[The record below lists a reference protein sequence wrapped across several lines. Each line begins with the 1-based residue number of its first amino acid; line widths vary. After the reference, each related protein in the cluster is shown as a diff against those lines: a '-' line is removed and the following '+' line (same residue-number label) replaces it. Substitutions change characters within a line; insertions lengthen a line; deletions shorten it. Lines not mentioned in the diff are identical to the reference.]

1 MKRVLVCRS
10 RDGWVNR
17 KVLMKRI
24 IPGILVF
31 FLAFCP
37 SLFAALSKPIVRYDI
52 QATLVPQDKTVK
64 GQEILTWLNDS
75 DRPVTELQFHLYLNA
90 FKNNRTTMR
99 RESGGPSGRVKPAPE
114 DWGFIT
120 IHRIQIPDGADL
132 TPTMTYI
139 QPDDQNS
146 DDQTVMKVTLPA
158 PVKPQEKINLAI
170 DFTSKLPKVKRR
182 SGFSGDFFM
191 VAQWFPKIGVLWNG
205 TWNCHQYHSSS
216 EFFADYGVYKVEITA
231 PERFVVGATGKR
243 IAEKKHPDGKRSYT
257 YYQEDVHDFAW
268 TACPDFVESKE
279 RFKLDDP
286 KVDTEMILLIHRA
299 HLKQKDRYLQAL
311 KNGIEFYSKNYGPY
325 PYETITLVDPAPG
338 ASEAGGME
346 YPTLFTSMTMSWM
359 PKGVRM
365 PEMVTIHELG
375 HGYWYG
381 IVGSNEFEEAWLDE
395 GINSYSEVK
404 AMSKYYGPDSAMIDI
419 GNLKIGDLAFQRI
432 AVIGSGKMDPIV
444 KNSWE
449 YVTGGSY
456 GLNVYNKAALM
467 LLTLEKWLG
476 EDVMAKIMKTYYEK
490 WKFRHPRSEDF
501 VQVVEEV
508 SGRDLKWFFDQ
519 VLRSPDKLDYA
530 IGSLNSEEVKEP
542 EGIFDGKTPEAK
554 DQRGKTS
561 NKPLNKA
568 YRNEVVA
575 VRYGDWIFPQDI
587 LIVFE
592 NGEKIRETW
601 DGRDRWKRFVY
612 WKPVRLA
619 SAQVDPDRKMVLD
632 VNYTNNSK
640 VLTPKRAP
648 IMKYALGFMTFFQG
662 LLSFVS
668 L

>member
-1 MKRVLVCRS
+1 
-10 RDGWVNR
+10 
-17 KVLMKRI
+17 MKRI

-52 QATLVPQDKTVK
+52 QATLIPQDKTVK

-75 DRPVTELQFHLYLNA
+75 DGPVTELRFHLYLNA

-99 RESGGPSGRVKPAPE
+99 KESGGLSGRVKPAPE

-120 IHRIQIPDGADL
+120 IHKIQIQDGVDL
-132 TPTMTYI
+132 TPNMTYL

-146 DDQTVMKVTLPA
+146 DDQTVMKVTLPV

-170 DFTSKLPKVKRR
+170 DFTSKLPKVRRR

-268 TACPDFVESKE
+268 TACPDFVEFKE
-279 RFKLDDP
+279 KFKLDNP
-286 KVDTEMILLIHRA
+286 KVDTEMILLVHRA

-346 YPTLFTSMTMSWM
+346 YPTLFTSITMSWM
-359 PKGVRM
+359 PKGVRL
-365 PEMVTIHELG
+365 PEMITIHEFG

-404 AMSKYYGPDSAMIDI
+404 AMSKYYGVDRSMIDI

-432 AVIGSGKMDPIV
+432 PVIGSGKMDPIV

-490 WKFRHPRSEDF
+490 WKFRHPRSQDF
-501 VQVVEEV
+501 VQVAEEV

-530 IGSLNSEEVKEP
+530 IGSLKSEEVKEP
-542 EGIFDGKTPEAK
+542 EGIFDGKTAEAK
-554 DQRGKTS
+554 DQRGKAS

-601 DGRDRWKRFVY
+601 DGKDRWKRFVY